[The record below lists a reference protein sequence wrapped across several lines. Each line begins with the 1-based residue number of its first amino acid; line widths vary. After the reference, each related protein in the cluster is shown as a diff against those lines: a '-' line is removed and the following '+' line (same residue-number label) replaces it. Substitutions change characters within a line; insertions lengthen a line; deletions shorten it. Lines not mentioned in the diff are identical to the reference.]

1 MQAVMLCRFQ
11 RLQPNLRVTSTH
23 LRAVV
28 TGLLTSTSDSASNG
42 KERLVARK
50 PLGTGNFL
58 DHLPTAD
65 GREIVLIRYTRPAR
79 EVCLLWS
86 T

>member
-42 KERLVARK
+42 KERLVVKARHVSLARTPRSTL
-50 PLGTGNFL
+50 PLCCG
-58 DHLPTAD
+58 
-65 GREIVLIRYTRPAR
+65 V
-79 EVCLLWS
+79 
-86 T
+86 